1 MYRILILK
9 ITILLLSINVF
20 GQLQYDEYDNV
31 ISFSYIYPKIERL
44 KKKNKINT
52 LELPAFNNDSLFW
65 INNIRY
71 LNPKNKRRY
80 PNAEGICGFGKDTII
95 NFFEVAT
102 KVKIKEGYVWLYKIT
117 SPTAFGLGVF
127 LNNLDFNTEEYLC
140 AHSNLHDSTGGPYLF
155 RVPEVYSG
163 NFVEER
169 AKALPIIL
177 KRGFPLNIIGN
188 SLYIEVFS
196 PHKLIQKSE
205 LKITN
210 WSYDYPTNYRL
221 SDAPN
226 WVRKKYPEID
236 FNYYENK

>member
-1 MYRILILK
+1 MYRILFLK
-9 ITILLLSINVF
+9 IIILLSSFNVF
-20 GQLQYDEYDNV
+20 GQLQHDEYDNV

-52 LELPAFNNDSLFW
+52 LELPSFNNDSLFW
-65 INNIRY
+65 INNIKY
-71 LNPKNKRRY
+71 LNPKNESRY
-80 PNAEGICGFGKDTII
+80 PSADGICGFGKDTLI

-102 KVKIKEGYVWLYKIT
+102 KIKIKEGNIWLYKVT
-117 SPTAFGLGVF
+117 SPTAVGLVVF
-127 LNNLDFNTEEYLC
+127 LNNLEFNSEEYLC
-140 AHSNLHDSTGGPYLF
+140 AHSNLHDSIGGFYSY
-155 RVPEVYSG
+155 RDPEVYFG

-177 KRGFPLNIIGN
+177 KRGFPLSIIGN

-196 PHKLIQKSE
+196 PNETIQESR

-221 SDAPN
+221 SDAPK

-236 FNYYENK
+236 FDYYENK